1 MILRQYLYI
10 DEAFV
15 DNSFAM
21 IHGYDYDLQE
31 IQRQGT
37 TESYEGDGTSAHKET
52 HETAT
57 EINAKM
63 TLSAKLQVVI
73 DYLQKNAQGGI
84 PFYDSMSKDE
94 LAALKREQFIEGQ
107 FILSFTKIEQYG
119 RFAESVQ
126 KIGSLISNHNMN
138 EIEGIEEIQKLAK
151 QERERGTPCILTFA
165 NGKNP
170 SCFAYLDEQY
180 IKTKRIHSMSEIT
193 ILAKVVRIIKQGQ
206 HVCLTD
212 LSDLMNERFP
222 KTTAGKKARVEAIK
236 NGQMAK
242 LKELEDRIDGPALE
256 LLPIAIYR

>member
-1 MILRQYLYI
+1 
-10 DEAFV
+10 
-15 DNSFAM
+15 
-21 IHGYDYDLQE
+21 
-31 IQRQGT
+31 
-37 TESYEGDGTSAHKET
+37 
-52 HETAT
+52 
-57 EINAKM
+57 
-63 TLSAKLQVVI
+63 
-73 DYLQKNAQGGI
+73 
-84 PFYDSMSKDE
+84 
-94 LAALKREQFIEGQ
+94 
-107 FILSFTKIEQYG
+107 
-119 RFAESVQ
+119 
-126 KIGSLISNHNMN
+126 MN
-138 EIEGIEEIQKLAK
+138 EIEGIEELQKLAK

-165 NGKNP
+165 NGKKP

-222 KTTAGKKARVEAIK
+222 KTTAGKKAKVEAIK